1 MALDFRDQYF
11 GCEIEMTGLTRQQA
25 ARTLAEL
32 FGTSI
37 THYGGTYD
45 GYRVAD
51 REGKDW
57 KIVSDGSINAFR
69 RSNGRQVPA
78 GREYRVEMNS
88 PKLEYA
94 EMEKLQ
100 EVVRALRHAGA
111 FVNDSCGMHVH
122 IDAARHTPKSLKNLL
137 SIMYSKEDILF
148 AALKVDESRTRRW
161 CRRVEEPVLQTIRK
175 LPKDAS
181 MEMLKSR
188 WYQGNDGSNDHYDL
202 SRYHAVNLHSVFY
215 HGTVE
220 FRLFNATLHAGE
232 VKANIVLAMAISAQA
247 INQQKTLAHK
257 TPVGD
262 NPAFTFRTFLL
273 RLGLIGPE
281 YKNVRE
287 HLLKNL
293 PGGYRLAFR
302 RTGGGYLTILPD
314 KGNHVDG
321 LLWKVSAQDEQ
332 ALNHYEGFPHF
343 YARRTVDVQGKGVGH
358 QAMVYVMNAPYKDE
372 PERPSRYYWNTVL
385 EGCRQNGIP
394 MQPMLEAWRE
404 AAQACRPQKH
414 RDTFESPD
422 R

>member
-1 MALDFRDQYF
+1 M
-11 GCEIEMTGLTRQQA
+11 
-25 ARTLAEL
+25 
-32 FGTSI
+32 
-37 THYGGTYD
+37 
-45 GYRVAD
+45 
-51 REGKDW
+51 
-57 KIVSDGSINAFR
+57 
-69 RSNGRQVPA
+69 
-78 GREYRVEMNS
+78 
-88 PKLEYA
+88 
-94 EMEKLQ
+94 
-100 EVVRALRHAGA
+100 RALRHAGA

-293 PGGYRLAFR
+293 PGDR
-302 RTGGGYLTILPD
+302 
-314 KGNHVDG
+314 
-321 LLWKVSAQDEQ
+321 
-332 ALNHYEGFPHF
+332 
-343 YARRTVDVQGKGVGH
+343 
-358 QAMVYVMNAPYKDE
+358 
-372 PERPSRYYWNTVL
+372 
-385 EGCRQNGIP
+385 
-394 MQPMLEAWRE
+394 AWRYDK
-404 AAQACRPQKH
+404 AQYPCNQRH
-414 RDTFESPD
+414 RDD
-422 R
+422 GAR

>member
-45 GYRVAD
+45 GYRVTD

-57 KIVSDGSINAFR
+57 KIVSDGSIHAFR

-175 LPKDAS
+175 LPNGAS

-188 WYQGNDGSNDHYDL
+188 WYQGHDGSNDHYDL
-202 SRYHAVNLHSVFY
+202 SRYHAVYGKKAIMYPTFQ
-215 HGTVE
+215 
-220 FRLFNATLHAGE
+220 TL
-232 VKANIVLAMAISAQA
+232 IVQR
-247 INQQKTLAHK
+247 QK
-257 TPVGD
+257 
-262 NPAFTFRTFLL
+262 
-273 RLGLIGPE
+273 
-281 YKNVRE
+281 
-287 HLLKNL
+287 
-293 PGGYRLAFR
+293 
-302 RTGGGYLTILPD
+302 
-314 KGNHVDG
+314 
-321 LLWKVSAQDEQ
+321 S
-332 ALNHYEGFPHF
+332 
-343 YARRTVDVQGKGVGH
+343 
-358 QAMVYVMNAPYKDE
+358 
-372 PERPSRYYWNTVL
+372 
-385 EGCRQNGIP
+385 
-394 MQPMLEAWRE
+394 
-404 AAQACRPQKH
+404 
-414 RDTFESPD
+414 
-422 R
+422 

>member
-45 GYRVAD
+45 GYRVTD

-57 KIVSDGSINAFR
+57 KIVSDGSIHAFR

-202 SRYHAVNLHSVFY
+202 SRYHAVYGKKAIMYPPFQ
-215 HGTVE
+215 
-220 FRLFNATLHAGE
+220 TL
-232 VKANIVLAMAISAQA
+232 IVQR
-247 INQQKTLAHK
+247 QKL
-257 TPVGD
+257 
-262 NPAFTFRTFLL
+262 
-273 RLGLIGPE
+273 
-281 YKNVRE
+281 
-287 HLLKNL
+287 
-293 PGGYRLAFR
+293 
-302 RTGGGYLTILPD
+302 
-314 KGNHVDG
+314 
-321 LLWKVSAQDEQ
+321 
-332 ALNHYEGFPHF
+332 
-343 YARRTVDVQGKGVGH
+343 
-358 QAMVYVMNAPYKDE
+358 
-372 PERPSRYYWNTVL
+372 
-385 EGCRQNGIP
+385 
-394 MQPMLEAWRE
+394 
-404 AAQACRPQKH
+404 
-414 RDTFESPD
+414 
-422 R
+422 

>member
-45 GYRVAD
+45 GYRVTD

-57 KIVSDGSINAFR
+57 KIVSDGSIHAFR

-161 CRRVEEPVLQTIRK
+161 CRRVEEPGAADDPKAAERRK
-175 LPKDAS
+175 HGDA
-181 MEMLKSR
+181 EK
-188 WYQGNDGSNDHYDL
+188 
-202 SRYHAVNLHSVFY
+202 
-215 HGTVE
+215 
-220 FRLFNATLHAGE
+220 
-232 VKANIVLAMAISAQA
+232 
-247 INQQKTLAHK
+247 
-257 TPVGD
+257 PV
-262 NPAFTFRTFLL
+262 
-273 RLGLIGPE
+273 
-281 YKNVRE
+281 
-287 HLLKNL
+287 
-293 PGGYRLAFR
+293 
-302 RTGGGYLTILPD
+302 
-314 KGNHVDG
+314 
-321 LLWKVSAQDEQ
+321 VSGA
-332 ALNHYEGFPHF
+332 
-343 YARRTVDVQGKGVGH
+343 
-358 QAMVYVMNAPYKDE
+358 
-372 PERPSRYYWNTVL
+372 
-385 EGCRQNGIP
+385 
-394 MQPMLEAWRE
+394 
-404 AAQACRPQKH
+404 
-414 RDTFESPD
+414 
-422 R
+422 

>member
-45 GYRVAD
+45 GYRVTD

-57 KIVSDGSINAFR
+57 KIVSDGSIHAFR

-181 MEMLKSR
+181 MEIAAYNLS
-188 WYQGNDGSNDHYDL
+188 GSSGL
-202 SRYHAVNLHSVFY
+202 GGKL
-215 HGTVE
+215 
-220 FRLFNATLHAGE
+220 
-232 VKANIVLAMAISAQA
+232 
-247 INQQKTLAHK
+247 
-257 TPVGD
+257 
-262 NPAFTFRTFLL
+262 PAASHTW
-273 RLGLIGPE
+273 
-281 YKNVRE
+281 
-287 HLLKNL
+287 
-293 PGGYRLAFR
+293 
-302 RTGGGYLTILPD
+302 TGGVALPKGYYLNTQHLTPIQAEAIRRNLDVVSPQDRAIFQSILND
-314 KGNHVDG
+314 
-321 LLWKVSAQDEQ
+321 
-332 ALNHYEGFPHF
+332 F
-343 YARRTVDVQGKGVGH
+343 
-358 QAMVYVMNAPYKDE
+358 
-372 PERPSRYYWNTVL
+372 
-385 EGCRQNGIP
+385 
-394 MQPMLEAWRE
+394 AW
-404 AAQACRPQKH
+404 PV
-414 RDTFESPD
+414 
-422 R
+422 